1 MKKSKFQRIIRGMV
15 FDMLEGKGTAPGSST
30 GGTLR
35 GAPGTVSKGGFTLQD
50 FSKVLGGVG
59 GDRTRGKDAG
69 GKGARGNVR
78 ASKWSLFKGGRN
90 IDTWRLSA
98 LQGGSNIDKKYRTA
112 GKPDQTPTHG
122 YMQTK
127 SKSKDVS
134 ANISSL
140 AAVRKTDNDFQK
152 LGGGR
157 KTRVEG
163 AQMKVSS
170 TYINQK
176 SAAIATYES
185 MIGDEQMRIK
195 KQIEEIESDGG
206 KGTIEWVAL
215 LNLNEDINL
224 RRDEYIAR
232 WDFAVA
238 AYSGNQSAMN
248 AARATI
254 ESAVDNRK
262 HRAKEVGEGHY
273 SKGGKAT
280 PYDGRGQAIKAGDL
294 VSGGGKAPYP
304 IGMENWVWQAIGSDT
319 KAWEYVPP
327 WEDNKGK
334 AWKLISQGK

>member
-35 GAPGTVSKGGFTLQD
+35 GAPGTVSKGGFTIQD
-50 FSKVLGGVG
+50 FKGVVGGVG

-127 SKSKDVS
+127 SKSKNVS

-176 SAAIATYES
+176 SAAIATYNS
-185 MIGDEQMRIK
+185 MIGGEQERLK
-195 KQIEEIESDGG
+195 KQIEEIENDGG

-215 LNLNEDINL
+215 HELVIDTHL
-224 RRDEYIAR
+224 RHDEYVAR
-232 WDFAVA
+232 WDFATA

-248 AARATI
+248 AARAKI
-254 ESAVDNRK
+254 EAAVDNRK
-262 HRAKEVGEGHY
+262 HRKKEVGLGHY
-273 SKGGKAT
+273 SSKPSVT
-280 PYDGRGQAIKAGDL
+280 PWQEDGRGSYEFGDKVTGKSGRTFVAINWHDTSKRNRAWRKDDL
-294 VSGGGKAPYP
+294 GK
-304 IGMENWVWQAIGSDT
+304 ENPENGHPM
-319 KAWEYVPP
+319 WEPQ
-327 WEDNKGK
+327 K
-334 AWKLISQGK
+334 

>member
-35 GAPGTVSKGGFTLQD
+35 GAPGTVSKGGFTIQD
-50 FSKVLGGVG
+50 FKGVVGGVG

-185 MIGDEQMRIK
+185 MIGGEQERIK
-195 KQIEEIESDGG
+195 KQIEEIENDGG

-215 LNLNEDINL
+215 HHLNEDINL
-224 RRDEYIAR
+224 RIVEYKAR
-232 WDFAVA
+232 WDFATA

-248 AARATI
+248 AARVEI
-254 ESAVDNRK
+254 ETAVHKRK
-262 HRAKEVGEGHY
+262 HREKEVGSGHY
-273 SKGGKAT
+273 SKGGAVSPWQPRGKYGFGDRVTGKSGRTFLAT
-280 PYDGRGQAIKAGDL
+280 AGRWPEEALGD
-294 VSGGGKAPYP
+294 VDP
-304 IGMENWVWQAIGSDT
+304 E
-319 KAWEYVPP
+319 
-327 WEDNKGK
+327 KGHPMWAAQK
-334 AWKLISQGK
+334 